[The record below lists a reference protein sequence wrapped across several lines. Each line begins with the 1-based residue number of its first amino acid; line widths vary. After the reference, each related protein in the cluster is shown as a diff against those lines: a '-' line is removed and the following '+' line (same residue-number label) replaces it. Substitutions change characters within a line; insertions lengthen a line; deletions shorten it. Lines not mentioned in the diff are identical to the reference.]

1 MRIIHGEVPAL
12 PGQKAVLVRDYGEEH
27 PIAAVQVFVIEVLE
41 AACRPVQGGLV
52 QGVFHRGGEAV
63 GNIDP
68 IVVLPVEQA
77 GGGQGFQCTELVPEG
92 KMILGVGFKAGHE
105 PPAQYG
111 IQGERRHGGQFP
123 PLTVRS
129 GFLGEKQTGQ
139 KGHGQKQ
146 PKQDTD
152 RQVFLFAIHGILLSK
167 PEV

>member
-1 MRIIHGEVPAL
+1 
-12 PGQKAVLVRDYGEEH
+12 
-27 PIAAVQVFVIEVLE
+27 
-41 AACRPVQGGLV
+41 
-52 QGVFHRGGEAV
+52 
-63 GNIDP
+63 
-68 IVVLPVEQA
+68 
-77 GGGQGFQCTELVPEG
+77 
-92 KMILGVGFKAGHE
+92 MILGVGFKAGHE

-152 RQVFLFAIHGILLSK
+152 RQVFLLLSMVSSYQNRK
-167 PEV
+167 YRNGLKEPSTR